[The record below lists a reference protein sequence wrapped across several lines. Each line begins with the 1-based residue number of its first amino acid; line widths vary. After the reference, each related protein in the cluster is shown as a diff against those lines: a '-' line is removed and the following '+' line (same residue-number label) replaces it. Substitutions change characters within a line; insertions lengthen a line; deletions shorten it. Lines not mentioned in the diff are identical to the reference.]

1 MASSTSDLQSLQ
13 IIEDTSYQLVLS
25 RGRFHQNPMAIA
37 RGLAN
42 LAFVIA
48 LVGGWWQWQGQA
60 LWQEFLQ
67 EYGST
72 LTELSTQSD
81 FRRLVGILGL
91 GIVGTIALMSLGLLR
106 PVAQKWVF
114 DRMAREMVHTAL
126 YRFGT
131 RVQHYSLSEI
141 VAVELKQHQ
150 GGEDGNSIAYE
161 LLVHYQANR
170 LQKLSLGRTVA
181 SASRRQ
187 QAIAR
192 KHYRDIARKICVF
205 LPSGD
210 TTSLIDRAVGDDTIP
225 PEINLS
231 FKGIFQ
237 EGKMLF
243 ETARLSQKQGAA
255 AIAQLEAAVQAN
267 PTDPHTHK
275 KLGIALLTQKRRA
288 EAKACLQQA
297 LELFQAQG
305 NESQVALMELLL
317 LNLNERL
324 WPDHH

>member
-1 MASSTSDLQSLQ
+1 MDSSIKDLQSLQ

-48 LVGGWWQWQGQA
+48 LVGGWWQWQGQG
-60 LWQEFLQ
+60 LWQNFLR

-72 LTELSTQSD
+72 LAELSTQSD
-81 FRRLVGILGL
+81 FRRFVGILGA
-91 GIVGTIALMSLGLLR
+91 GIIGTIALMSLGLFR
-106 PVAQKWVF
+106 PVAEKWVF
-114 DRMAREMVHTAL
+114 DRMAGEVIYTAL
-126 YRFGT
+126 HQLGT
-131 RVQHYSLSEI
+131 RVRHYSLAEI

-161 LLVHYQANR
+161 LLVHRQANR

-192 KHYRDIARKICVF
+192 KHYRDVARKICAF

-210 TTSLIDRAVGDDTIP
+210 TTALIDRAVGDDTIP

-267 PTDPHTHK
+267 PTDPHAHK
-275 KLGIALLTQKRRA
+275 KLGIALLTQKRLS
-288 EAKACLQQA
+288 EAQPCLQQA
-297 LELFQAQG
+297 LELFKAQG
-305 NESQVALMELLL
+305 NESQVALMEIVL
-317 LNLNERL
+317 LNLNHR
-324 WPDHH
+324 P